1 MPGLLTGRHRGAKE
15 AGGDILAYL
24 DDDILLTPTWLESL
38 IEGFSDPSVVL
49 LGGPSTPVFERDP
62 PPWLRDFWT
71 ETDGGRLC
79 GWLSLID
86 CGNAIRPTDPLL
98 IWGLNFAV
106 RRKTFEHYGG
116 FHPDCIPKPLQR
128 YQGDG
133 ETGLAIKIKIAGLS
147 CLYHPGFALK
157 HVLPASRLTP
167 FSFEQRAFYQ
177 GVCDSFTQIRR
188 DRQVPIEPRYL
199 WSDILRP
206 MKSNLER
213 NAVLRR
219 PCTEGVRRLTARA
232 HLAGMRFHQSEVRND
247 PRLLHW
253 VLRQNYFD
261 YRLPDGWKQYL
272 QRERTLIGRKYEKTA
287 AHRHRVVAG
296 ASERGGLSS
305 AFLRRRLALL

>member
-1 MPGLLTGRHRGAKE
+1 
-15 AGGDILAYL
+15 
-24 DDDILLTPTWLESL
+24 
-38 IEGFSDPSVVL
+38 
-49 LGGPSTPVFERDP
+49 
-62 PPWLRDFWT
+62 
-71 ETDGGRLC
+71 
-79 GWLSLID
+79 
-86 CGNAIRPTDPLL
+86 
-98 IWGLNFAV
+98 
-106 RRKTFEHYGG
+106 
-116 FHPDCIPKPLQR
+116 
-128 YQGDG
+128 
-133 ETGLAIKIKIAGLS
+133 
-147 CLYHPGFALK
+147 
-157 HVLPASRLTP
+157 LTP

-272 QRERTLIGRKYEKTA
+272 QRERTLIERKYEKTA